1 MPEPNANAFDPETI
15 AVMRN
20 AFEQAWSS
28 MTPQQQACISQSALA
43 LEILKFARQ
52 GENDAQRLCTRALM
66 SIAPHTTRF
75 GDEAI
80 QR

>member
-1 MPEPNANAFDPETI
+1 MPAPTGTAFDPETI
-15 AVMRN
+15 AVMRS
-20 AFEQAWSS
+20 AFEQAWLS

-43 LEILKFARQ
+43 LEILKLARQ

-66 SIAPHTTRF
+66 SISPHTTRF
-75 GDEAI
+75 GDEAM